1 LSLAFYPHIWDTISV
16 SKKLPPLPI
25 KPLRWVVPPKEE
37 LTDFPDPVVKEMG
50 HALHVV
56 QTGGK
61 PENAKPLRGF
71 GGAGVLE
78 VIGDYHGDTFR
89 AVYTVKLAGIV
100 YVLHWFQKKSKR
112 RSETPKQTIDLIKQ
126 RLRTAIQ
133 AYEREQ
139 RSERHHE
146 KN

>member
-1 LSLAFYPHIWDTISV
+1 
-16 SKKLPPLPI
+16 
-25 KPLRWVVPPKEE
+25 

-78 VIGDYHGDTFR
+78 VIEDYRGDTFR

-100 YVLHWFQKKSKR
+100 YVLHCFQKKSKR
-112 RSETPKQTIDLIKQ
+112 GSETPKQTIDLIKQ
-126 RLRTAIQ
+126 RLRTAIE